1 MLSSRGSRRLLLS
14 GFEKQNSIYLYRL
27 AWFVVIFGIN
37 ITSDI
42 SKLLY
47 VNLRQFWNISSGIY
61 AKYHLQMMLL
71 FVYATTRKGFVIF
84 TSTEVARYFKLSWN
98 TSALSQSNCRNFS
111 CSGIIWKKNLEI
123 EGYFDNLPTAI
134 PTKMISYSSWF
145 SINDKQLGIYSKN
158 TRPRSLI
165 VKQQTTKAHKIIII
179 NLTTTS
185 ETPL

>member
-37 ITSDI
+37 ITRDI

-47 VNLRQFWNISSGIY
+47 VNLRQFWNISCGIY

-71 FVYATTRKGFVIF
+71 FVYTTTRKGFVIF

-111 CSGIIWKKNLEI
+111 CSGIIWKK
-123 EGYFDNLPTAI
+123 
-134 PTKMISYSSWF
+134 KSWNRRVLRQF
-145 SINDKQLGIYSKN
+145 TYGNSHKNDKLLVLVFYK
-158 TRPRSLI
+158 R
-165 VKQQTTKAHKIIII
+165 
-179 NLTTTS
+179 
-185 ETPL
+185 